1 MHVDLALV
9 KQEVDTEDARVKLEP
24 QDDLPD
30 AASEVLSAR
39 DTLKFLEKGS
49 QMMTSPIRNRLG
61 SEDER
66 SLIAS
71 LERDQ
76 QQLLAV
82 SAEDKATPKECNICH
97 YLFESHLDFS
107 GHRVNHE
114 MNRHFCR
121 LGCGIWLDTLEQI
134 LEHEYRQH
142 SPIGDVFCC
151 RVCDFLARDADSLAS
166 HMKKHV
172 YVYRYVCAICRRHF
186 ESNQSLS
193 LHRKYGQFSCGRVQY
208 LQGLSSKPELVA
220 VNTPVSAESLCDVQ
234 IKEEPLNA
242 EEGEQMQF
250 EDVPSI
256 SFKLEPLD
264 DDMSDVGIKEEPVEH
279 GDNKGTIWPTIP
291 TPLRN
296 KLRLPAIN
304 SAKVQVD
311 LKTVNVN
318 GLPNSNVASLLK
330 TSPQAVNASNLKVT
344 THPNHTTTVPQKK
357 PPIAAN
363 ILKVLP
369 SNCMVIKLPPN
380 TKIFKMPVQ
389 TPAASK
395 ESQTAGLSDME
406 KLKSVIKIPQA
417 ISISKVNSAENPAT
431 ISTPP
436 TIQTVLPAQT
446 HSRSSC
452 FLVDAFNKSESR
464 PESMKIITEFRNQIR
479 SIEKTLPLPGT
490 VLQSTKIN
498 NDIPCLPPLVGPDAP
513 KPVELTLNPLCF
525 IVAKELQIQYPLYR
539 FMWTCPYCQRFFEK
553 HCAFRM
559 HLTSKHFLTQEQ
571 LNSLK
576 VILMPYKILS
586 QDSTSC
592 DPKEPHVPLATNL
605 ESKPHVPKDSPNPDE
620 TVALPFLPNDAAVV
634 APLKDQTPALSNL
647 SSNKDSA
654 TSTKSTD
661 KSAGPKKLKK
671 NQGQFQCTECSKVFT
686 TFGALRIHK
695 TIHTG
700 ELPHKCNYC
709 DKRFRTPGQVRV
721 HHRRHTGEK
730 PFKCKVCSL
739 DFTHRETL
747 ISHLSRH
754 IGMKRYKC
762 YGCDKYFVVVSGL
775 RAHRRLRPDTCGK
788 VKFTAR
794 AHGPRVRV
802 IRGEVIFEHHPEHN
816 GYLRSEDPLNILSQR
831 GQAVSS
837 PPE

>member
-1 MHVDLALV
+1 MDI
-9 KQEVDTEDARVKLEP
+9 EDTRVKLEP

-30 AASEVLSAR
+30 RAVEVLSAR
-39 DTLKFLEKGS
+39 DTLKILEEGPK
-49 QMMTSPIRNRLG
+49 MITVPIRDRLE

-66 SLIAS
+66 KFIAS
-71 LERDQ
+71 LGFDQ
-76 QQLLAV
+76 QQIFAV
-82 SAEDKATPKECNICH
+82 SSEDNSTPKECNICH
-97 YLFESHLDFS
+97 YVMESHLDLS
-107 GHRVNHE
+107 AHQANHE

-142 SPIGDVFCC
+142 SQPGHVFCC
-151 RVCDFLARDADSLAS
+151 RICDFLARDANCLAS
-166 HMKKHV
+166 HMQKHI

-193 LHRKYGQFSCGRVQY
+193 LHRKHGQYVCGRVHYIQD
-208 LQGLSSKPELVA
+208 LSTKPELVA
-220 VNTPVSAESLCDVQ
+220 VSTPVSAESLCDVQ
-234 IKEEPLNA
+234 IKEEPLYA
-242 EEGEQMQF
+242 EDGDQMLLEDNPPVSVKVEPQDEGMPE
-250 EDVPSI
+250 VSI
-256 SFKLEPLD
+256 K
-264 DDMSDVGIKEEPVEH
+264 KELTESS
-279 GDNKGTIWPTIP
+279 NNNGTIWSSIP
-291 TPLRN
+291 IPLRS
-296 KLRLPAIN
+296 KLRLPALSN
-304 SAKVQVD
+304 TKVQVD
-311 LKTVNVN
+311 FKTVQWN
-318 GLPNSNVASLLK
+318 GLGTPTVATQNK
-330 TSPQAVNASNLKVT
+330 TTAVKDDHLIPQIL
-344 THPNHTTTVPQKK
+344 NHLTVPQRK

-369 SNCMVIKLPPN
+369 SNCMVIKLPAN
-380 TKIFKMPVQ
+380 TKIFKMPSQ
-389 TPAASK
+389 ASAASK
-395 ESQTAGLSDME
+395 ESPTVSLCDME
-406 KLKSVIKIPQA
+406 KINNVIKIPQA
-417 ISISKVNSAENPAT
+417 ISISKVSSVNNSAT
-431 ISTPP
+431 VFTPEH
-436 TIQTVLPAQT
+436 IQTALPAQT

-490 VLQSTKIN
+490 VLQSSKTN
-498 NDIPCLPPLVGPDAP
+498 NGKPSLPPLIGPIDAP
-513 KPVELTLNPLCF
+513 KPVELILNALSF
-525 IVAKELQIQYPLYR
+525 MVAKELQTQYPLYR
-539 FMWTCPYCQRFFEK
+539 FMWTCPLCQRSFEK
-553 HCAFRM
+553 HCSFRM
-559 HLTSKHFLTQEQ
+559 HLTTKHDLSLEK

-576 VILMPYKILS
+576 VMLMPYKILS
-586 QDSTSC
+586 QESSNC
-592 DPKEPHVPLATNL
+592 EPNKAHVPLATL
-605 ESKPHVPKDSPNPDE
+605 VESKPQTPEHSLNQDK
-620 TVALPFLPNDAAVV
+620 TVNLPFFINTT
-634 APLKDQTPALSNL
+634 APIASLGDQAPALSNPSL
-647 SSNKDSA
+647 NKDLTSPKKSPDKTTSA
-654 TSTKSTD
+654 RKSRKNQL
-661 KSAGPKKLKK
+661 KSA
-671 NQGQFQCTECSKVFT
+671 QFQCTECTKIFT

-802 IRGEVIFEHHPEHN
+802 IRGEVVFEHHPEHN

-831 GQAVSS
+831 DQNDSR
-837 PPE
+837 PPDIK

>member
-9 KQEVDTEDARVKLEP
+9 KQEMDIKDARVKLEP
-24 QDDLPD
+24 QDDSPD
-30 AASEVLSAR
+30 GDVELLSAC
-39 DTLKFLEKGS
+39 DTLKILEKSS
-49 QMMTSPIRNRLG
+49 QMIKLPIRNRLV
-61 SEDER
+61 SEDEGTLIS
-66 SLIAS
+66 SLG
-71 LERDQ
+71 LDQ

-82 SAEDKATPKECNICH
+82 SSEDKPTPKECNICH
-97 YLFESHLDFS
+97 YVFESHLDFS

-121 LGCGIWLDTLEQI
+121 LGCGIWMDTLEQI

-142 SPIGDVFCC
+142 SPPGHVYCC
-151 RVCDFLARDADSLAS
+151 RVCDFLARDADCLAS
-166 HMKKHV
+166 HMQRHI
-172 YVYRYVCAICRRHF
+172 YVYRYVCATCRRHF

-193 LHRKYGQFSCGRVQY
+193 LHRNHGQFHCGRVQY
-208 LQGLSSKPELVA
+208 MQGLSSKPELVA
-220 VNTPVSAESLCDVQ
+220 VNTPVSAETLCDVQ

-242 EEGEQMQF
+242 EEGEQMHF
-250 EDVPSI
+250 EDNPPI
-256 SFKLEPLD
+256 SVKLEPQD
-264 DDMSDVGIKEEPVEH
+264 EEMPDAIIKEERSNNIE
-279 GDNKGTIWPTIP
+279 TIWSNIP

-296 KLRLPAIN
+296 KLRLPAL
-304 SAKVQVD
+304 SSGKVQVD
-311 LKTVNVN
+311 LKTVKWN
-318 GLPNSNVASLLK
+318 GLPNSNVASLNK
-330 TSPQAVNASNLKVT
+330 TNNQAVNANNLKIPT
-344 THPNHTTTVPQKK
+344 SPSQTAVPQKK

-363 ILKVLP
+363 VLKVLP

-389 TPAASK
+389 APTASK
-395 ESQTAGLSDME
+395 ESHTVSLSDKEM
-406 KLKSVIKIPQA
+406 LNSVLKIPQA
-417 ISISKVNSAENPAT
+417 ISISKVKSVDNTAT
-431 ISTPP
+431 ISNP
-436 TIQTVLPAQT
+436 TTIKTVLPAQT

-490 VLQSTKIN
+490 VLQSSKIN
-498 NDIPCLPPLVGPDAP
+498 NDLPPLPPLVGPDAP

-539 FMWTCPYCQRFFEK
+539 FMWTCPHCQRFFEK

-559 HLTSKHFLTQEQ
+559 HLTSKHDLTQEK

-586 QDSTSC
+586 LDSS
-592 DPKEPHVPLATNL
+592 DSEPKLAHVPLPTNL
-605 ESKPHVPKDSPNPDE
+605 ETKPQVPESTPNQDK
-620 TVALPFLPNDAAVV
+620 TVNLPFLQNDA
-634 APLKDQTPALSNL
+634 APLKDQTPALSYL
-647 SSNKDSA
+647 TSNKDS
-654 TSTKSTD
+654 TSPMKNPD
-661 KSAGPKKLKK
+661 KSNGSKKSKK
-671 NQGQFQCTECSKVFT
+671 NQGKIAQFQCTDCSKVFT

-700 ELPHKCNYC
+700 ELPHKCSYC

-831 GQAVSS
+831 DQTDSN
-837 PPE
+837 PPETM